1 MPTPKMSDNTI
12 TLIKRELATGAT
24 NRQVA
29 RKLKV
34 AMGSVSNVRRDLNNG
49 ILQSKQATRRASMA
63 EQQYAEAMKEVGSL
77 RRELD
82 AFTEVRDYMKLF
94 RPVEV
99 KPKHGGKGEATAVIC
114 WNDWHFE
121 ETVDAEAVNGVNEY
135 NVDIAKKRFKDGL
148 QATASIIDM
157 CRSKSHIDT
166 LIVNVMGDLMTGY
179 IRDELMATNA
189 MTPGEAVHE
198 VLEQVVMG
206 LEFFQKELK
215 LKRIIVPCVCGNH
228 GRWTNKRWAKK
239 GPGMSFEGVLYTFV
253 AKWFLAQKNK
263 VVQIIPPKGDMTF
276 IDVYDR
282 KVRVTHGD
290 NIRYSGGVGG
300 VHIPL
305 RKAIDAWNTVIWAD
319 YNYVGHYHQDITGE
333 DYRMSGSLI
342 GYNEYCVKIK
352 ARYSPPSQAFE
363 LLHPKYGAT
372 ARFPIVLGTRGI

>member
-12 TLIKRELATGAT
+12 ALIKRELATGAT

-282 KVRVTHGD
+282 KVRITHGD

>member
-12 TLIKRELATGAT
+12 ALIKRELATGAT

-49 ILQSKQATRRASMA
+49 ILKSKQATRRASMA

-282 KVRVTHGD
+282 KVRITHGD

>member
-12 TLIKRELATGAT
+12 ALIKRELATGAT